1 MTRNKRK
8 SAGEIAGEVVP
19 GKRKSAGEIAG

>member
-8 SAGEIAGEVVP
+8 SAGEIAGGVTP
-19 GKRKSAGEIAG
+19 TKRKSAGEIAG